1 MHEPDVLGNEIGL
14 EQWKGCRSAG
24 AELVWETLGKG
35 WESWGRG
42 GGAAITIIRDRHV
55 KSEQTSLLQSNMLF
69 QD

>member
-1 MHEPDVLGNEIGL
+1 MGNPG
-14 EQWKGCRSAG
+14 KR
-24 AELVWETLGKG
+24 LGKLG
-35 WESWGRG
+35 PG